1 VSQAVELSE
10 EERGEA
16 EERKH
21 PRAQVL
27 YEAIRLEGEHEL
39 ERPLAALAWSG
50 LAAGLSMGFS
60 FVAMGLLHS
69 LLPVAPWSKLVV
81 ALGYGVGF
89 VIVIVARQ
97 QLFTENSLTPVIP
110 LLRAPSAAK
119 LLKVGRLWAIVLAS
133 NLLGTLAFAFALHR
147 TGAFDAAAAN
157 AFAEL
162 GREVMVGGFG
172 SHFLRG
178 IFAGW
183 LIALMTWMLAGADAR
198 AFIVM
203 VMTYLIGI
211 GKLSHVVA
219 GSCDAL
225 FAVFNGDASLG
236 QYLGQFLVPTAL
248 GNMLGGIALDE
259 HVSSAEPAHEL
270 DRARET
276 VDPCHGARRFGH
288 QRARS
293 PTHGAHQHR
302 GAIG

>member
-10 EERGEA
+10 EEQGEA

-27 YEAIRLEGEHEL
+27 YEAIRLEGQHEL
-39 ERPLAALAWSG
+39 ERPMAALAWSG

-69 LLPVAPWSKLVV
+69 LLPVAPWSRLVV

-97 QLFTENSLTPVIP
+97 LLFTENSLTPVIP
-110 LLRAPSAAK
+110 LLQAPSAAN
-119 LLKVGRLWAIVLAS
+119 LFKVGRLWAIVLAS
-133 NLLGTLAFAFALHR
+133 NLLGTLGFAFALHR
-147 TGAFDAAAAN
+147 TGAFDAAAVKS
-157 AFAEL
+157 FAEL
-162 GREVMVGGFG
+162 GREVMAGGFG

-211 GKLSHVVA
+211 GKLSHVIA

-225 FAVFNGDASLG
+225 FAVFNGDASAW
-236 QYLGQFLVPTAL
+236 QYLAQFLVPTAL
-248 GNMLGGIALDE
+248 GNMLGGVALVSLLSHAQVAADE
-259 HVSSAEPAHEL
+259 S
-270 DRARET
+270 RK
-276 VDPCHGARRFGH
+276 
-288 QRARS
+288 
-293 PTHGAHQHR
+293 
-302 GAIG
+302 